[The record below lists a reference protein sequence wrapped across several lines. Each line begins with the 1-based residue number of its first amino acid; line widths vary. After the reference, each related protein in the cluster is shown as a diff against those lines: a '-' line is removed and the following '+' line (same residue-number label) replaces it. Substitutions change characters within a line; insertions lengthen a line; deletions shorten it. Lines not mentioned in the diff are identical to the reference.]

1 MRRAVV
7 VAVLV
12 SALVGVVGAESIIK
26 AKNAALPKGSVSV
39 EEIETVM
46 VEAPALLNG
55 TVNAALAAEKPS
67 QPTRGTTYA
76 MY

>member
-1 MRRAVV
+1 MRRAAV
-7 VAVLV
+7 VAILV

-26 AKNAALPKGSVSV
+26 AKSALPKGNVSV

-46 VEAPALLNG
+46 VEAPAIDSVVAA
-55 TVNAALAAEKPS
+55 VNAGEQK
-67 QPTRGTTYA
+67 RGTTYA

>member
-1 MRRAVV
+1 MRRAAV

-26 AKNAALPKGSVSV
+26 AKNAALPKGSITV

-46 VEAPALLNG
+46 AEAPALKD
-55 TVNAALAAEKPS
+55 AANVTLATDKTS
-67 QPTRGTTYA
+67 QTSRGTTYA